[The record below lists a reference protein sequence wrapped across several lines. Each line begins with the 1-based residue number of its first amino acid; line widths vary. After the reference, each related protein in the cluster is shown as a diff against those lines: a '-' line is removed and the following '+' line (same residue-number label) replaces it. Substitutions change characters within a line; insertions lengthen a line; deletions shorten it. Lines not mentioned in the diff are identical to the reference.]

1 MATSFLLKNQ
11 PLAQVLRD
19 LKSRHKEIDL
29 GAVESYRA
37 LMMLAN
43 RLRDAADLF
52 LADFG
57 TSQGKASVLVH
68 LSGQAQ
74 ASLTPSEL
82 AQRLGVTRA
91 TVTGLI
97 DGLEREGLVRRVR
110 AGSADRRC
118 VAVRLAPKG
127 RALVERFLP
136 PHCRRIGSVMA
147 GLSASERATL
157 VKLLDKIA
165 ASVASL

>member
-1 MATSFLLKNQ
+1 MASSFILKNQ
-11 PLAQVLRD
+11 PLAEILRD
-19 LKSRHKEIDL
+19 LKSRHREIDL

-37 LMMLAN
+37 LIILAN
-43 RLRDAADLF
+43 RLRDSFDLF
-52 LADFG
+52 LARYG

-68 LSGQAQ
+68 LSGHAQ

-97 DGLEREGLVRRVR
+97 DGLEREGLVRRAR

-127 RALVERFLP
+127 RKLVERFLP
-136 PHCRRIGSVMA
+136 PHCRRIGAVMA
-147 GLSASERATL
+147 GLSAAERETL
-157 VKLLDKIA
+157 VTLLGKIA
-165 ASVASL
+165 SALSSL